1 MGGIF
6 RDGCRLPPASTHQEA
21 VKKLYAHGHGYLGV
35 VDDVGALK
43 GWLNLCCLFKEREDW
58 LRHEMG
64 SIVSYLAADGPG
76 GSRGPALPHASVRD
90 AGEAII
96 LRTVREWSAARNSLR

>member
-1 MGGIF
+1 MSSIF

-21 VKKLYAHGHGYLGV
+21 VKKLYAHGDCYLGV

-58 LRHEMG
+58 LGHQMD

-76 GSRGPALPHASVRD
+76 GSRGAPCHVLLSA
-90 AGEAII
+90 
-96 LRTVREWSAARNSLR
+96 TREKQSS